1 MSYRQGVDKKRGILL
16 WCSLAA
22 GLCLLAFYFQQKNQ
36 LQQAANELAQLQ
48 RNTQR
53 ISTLRRH
60 HPPGLPQGSSLQALL
75 KTSAEKHG
83 VLLGT
88 LHGNQQ
94 TLEVALPPQPLK
106 PLLSWLESL
115 QQEYGIGVDSVA
127 LRLQGDDDVA
137 MVKKLRLQIP
147 AVR

>member
-1 MSYRQGVDKKRGILL
+1 MSYRQDTGKKRGILL

-36 LQQAANELAQLQ
+36 LQQAANDLAQLQ
-48 RNTQR
+48 RNAQR
-53 ISTLRRH
+53 ISALRRH
-60 HPPGLPQGSSLQALL
+60 HPLGLPQGSSLQALL
-75 KTSAEKHG
+75 KTNAEKHD

-88 LHGNQQ
+88 LRGSQQ
-94 TLEVALPPQPLK
+94 TLEATLPPQPLK

-115 QQEYGIGVDSVA
+115 QQEYGIGVDSVD
-127 LRLQGDDDVA
+127 LSLQGDDDVA
-137 MVKKLRLQIP
+137 TVKKLRLQIP